1 MGEKPSYCYDMDYLF
16 SFILLHLSGMGL
28 LDVINDVWI
37 GDTTRITVT
46 FYTTTTT
53 TTAALYIHIGQS
65 STIFH
70 NSCKQG
76 FVFSFLATIP
86 HKLKVE

>member
-1 MGEKPSYCYDMDYLF
+1 MDYLF
-16 SFILLHLSGMGL
+16 SFILLHLFGMGL

-37 GDTTRITVT
+37 GDTTKITGT
-46 FYTTTTT
+46 FYTTTT

-76 FVFSFLATIP
+76 FVFSFSPPYHTTSFAQTQSRMNTN
-86 HKLKVE
+86 